1 MNTEWRESETST
13 HQDHVVAHVIGASAL
28 GYFVHDETLHL
39 VLDMGFVWTIYLDG
53 QMGLLPTGVSLS
65 ELEMEPEA
73 KSVIVNEVESLMT
86 DAPTDLTLLS
96 AMRIQISS
104 VRIYEHG
111 DERMIEISDEDGVM
125 RIVTSFTTR
134 GFEIQ
139 NPTLLSG

>member
-86 DAPTDLTLLS
+86 DAPADLTILS